1 MSHAASDPLARPAP
15 PPFNGA
21 AKPADARPE
30 DVAPAELPTAQM
42 SAATPRIARIVSVS
56 GAQAVAALD
65 GSPADDSAAPPRLE
79 IGATVT
85 IPTPHS
91 IVLGLVSAMTTPIPD
106 TETDQ
111 ESVRLIELNLAG
123 EIIVDPV
130 TSRPVFRRG
139 VSSVPSM
146 GDGVHQANQEAL
158 RLAYTQPATA
168 TIDVG
173 TLYQNSEVPA
183 RLLVDDLF
191 GKHFL
196 IVGTTGCGKSSA
208 LTGILQSL
216 LPDYQQARVVIL
228 DIHNEYAQAFGD
240 RAELIAPSNLN
251 LPFWLLN
258 FQELTA
264 AFTSSDDQHEA
275 EVEILS
281 EAVLW
286 AKRRYMDAP
295 SGRLRRPVDGQV
307 VSIDTPVPFRL
318 ADLVS
323 YIDNQLGKLDRTL
336 NTLAYKRLKSRIE
349 TLISDPRY
357 SFMFGSL
364 MIEDTMTDV
373 LGRLF
378 RVPVNGKPITV
389 LDLAT
394 VPAEILD
401 VVISVISRLAF
412 DLANWSDAQ
421 LPILIVC
428 EEAHRYA
435 PADAGNKFMPT
446 RQALS
451 RIAKEGRKYGVSL
464 ALITQRPSELD
475 PTILSQCSTVFAMR
489 LSTERDQVVVR
500 ANTHEGGLD
509 LLDFLAILGDREA
522 IVLGQGVVMPMRIRF
537 HTLKSRG
544 VAQHSHQGFSNA
556 WKHTT
561 IDRDVLAEIVHRWR
575 SPARAKT

>member
-1 MSHAASDPLARPAP
+1 MSYAVDVRSRATP
-15 PPFNGA
+15 PPFPEPARA
-21 AKPADARPE
+21 APVPP
-30 DVAPAELPTAQM
+30 VPMQ
-42 SAATPRIARIVSVS
+42 ATMPRIAHIVSVS
-56 GAQAVAALD
+56 GGQAVAVLEAV
-65 GSPADDSAAPPRLE
+65 AASERGAVPRLE

-91 IVLGLVSAMTTPIPD
+91 MVVGLVSAMSVPVPD
-106 TETDQ
+106 ATAGDEKV
-111 ESVRLIELNLAG
+111 SLVELNLAG
-123 EIIVDPV
+123 EVVVDPA
-130 TSRPVFRRG
+130 SSQSVFRRG
-139 VSSVPSM
+139 VSSVPSI
-146 GDGVHQANQEAL
+146 GDGVHLADQDVL
-158 RLAYTQPATA
+158 KLAYTLPASA

-173 TLYQNSEVPA
+173 TLYQDASVPA

-216 LPDYQQARVVIL
+216 LPEYQQARVVIM
-228 DIHNEYAQAFGD
+228 DIHNEYAPAFGD
-240 RAELIAPSNLN
+240 CAEVIDPSNLY

-281 EAVLW
+281 DAVLW
-286 AKRRYMDAP
+286 AKRRYMDSPA
-295 SGRLRRPVDGQV
+295 GRLRRATEGQV

-318 ADLVS
+318 AELVS

-336 NTLAYKRLKSRIE
+336 NTLSYKRLKSRIE
-349 TLISDPRY
+349 TLVSDPRY

-378 RVPVNGKPITV
+378 RVPVEGKPITV
-389 LDLAT
+389 LNLAS

-412 DLANWSDAQ
+412 DLASWSEAR
-421 LPILIVC
+421 LPVLIVC

-435 PADAGNKFMPT
+435 PADSGNKFLPT

-475 PTILSQCSTVFAMR
+475 PTILSQCSTMFAMR
-489 LSTERDQVVVR
+489 LSTERDQAVIR
-500 ANTHEGGLD
+500 ANTHEGALD

-522 IVLGQGVVMPMRIRF
+522 IVLGQGVVMPMRVRF
-537 HTLKSRG
+537 RDLKGHG
-544 VAQHSHQGFSNA
+544 VAQIGQYGFSTA
-556 WKHTT
+556 WKHSA
-561 IDRDVLAEIVHRWR
+561 IDRGMLEEIVQRWR
-575 SPARAKT
+575 SPARTRGLAQGDAQG